1 LIFILSIKI
10 VNFELENTVYSL
22 IDAITCFGL
31 RRFHPGI
38 NLSEAQRGPWF
49 ILPLVFGRNVV
60 STLNF
65 VQNRQ
70 GKERLNFVQIG

>member
-1 LIFILSIKI
+1 MNPRRYI
-10 VNFELENTVYSL
+10 VYSL
-22 IDAITCFGL
+22 NFVQNEFIILKPSFY
-31 RRFHPGI
+31 PGI

-70 GKERLNFVQIG
+70 SEERLNLVQILS